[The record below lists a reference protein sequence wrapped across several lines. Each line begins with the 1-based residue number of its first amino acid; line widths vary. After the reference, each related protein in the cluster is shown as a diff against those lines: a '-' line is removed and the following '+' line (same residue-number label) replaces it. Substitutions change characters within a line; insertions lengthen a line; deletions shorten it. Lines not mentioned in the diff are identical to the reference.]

1 MPSLT
6 LPDRQQTL
14 TVPQVAERLQIGR
27 DSAYRLCLRPD
38 FPAIRIGGLIR
49 IPVLGFERWL
59 AEQGRQLVRESSRP
73 DAKEMRVTES
83 RETT

>member
-1 MPSLT
+1 MPS
-6 LPDRQQTL
+6 PDSLRTL

-27 DSAYRLCLRPD
+27 ASAYGLCQRPD

-59 AEQGRQLVRESSRP
+59 EEQGRQLVRESRRP
-73 DAKEMRVTES
+73 EAKEIG
-83 RETT
+83 ETASLETI